1 MSGEITHLLIAAR
14 GGGREA
20 YDALFPLVYDG
31 LRRLAGA
38 RLRGEREGHT
48 LSAGDLVHEAYLKL
62 IRLDEI
68 EWNDRAHFFALAA
81 QAMRQ
86 ILVDHARR
94 RAAQRRGGDR
104 VRTTLHDGMLAPEPR
119 ADRLIALD
127 RALERLEKEDER
139 RARVVVCRFFAGM
152 SVEETAEALG
162 TSPATVK
169 RDWTLARARL
179 NRELAETAG
188 EGEDAG

>member
-104 VRTTLHDGMLAPEPR
+104 VRTTLHDAMLAPEPR
-119 ADRLIALD
+119 AERLLALD
-127 RALERLEKEDER
+127 RALERLEQEDER

-179 NRELAETAG
+179 NRELAEPAA
-188 EGEDAG
+188 EGEDPG